1 MIELANGNR
10 AWALAAARGEITTRQ
25 ASDFVANIRWQQQH
39 LDAELAE
46 ALAEGDR
53 RQPERVPPHG
63 PPWLAEVDED
73 PATAAAWAVM
83 SGNGPAAPLAGASLL
98 DELHRVLCR
107 YVVFPS
113 AEAVDAVTLFAAATH
128 AQPAWEHASRLVIKS
143 PQKRCGKT
151 RLQEVLAEVCHRV
164 LKSTNISPAA
174 LVRSIGRDDPPTVI
188 LDEADTI
195 FARGRGGERSEGA
208 EDLRGLLNSGHSRG
222 WPYVRW
228 DASARRTEE
237 CPTFSMAVIG
247 GIGDMPDTIEDRAV
261 IVSMRRRGPGEQVA
275 QYRRRRAL
283 GPLHDLRTHLHAWMR
298 SHVEQLEE
306 AEPDLPVQDRA
317 ADVWEPLV
325 AVADLAGGHWP
336 ERARNA
342 CVALTGGPE
351 AGREDDPAARLLADL
366 RDMFDATG
374 ADKLP
379 TATILDR
386 LAALDEAPWSAWH
399 RGQPLNARGLSK
411 LLRPY
416 NVTSRTIRVG
426 AETSKGYERGDLTD
440 VWWRYLGAHPSQ
452 PSHRHTEAEA
462 PAGDCDGNEDPIRNT
477 IRHSTHQVEDASCDG
492 VTAVTEQRPNP
503 ATEAP

>member
-1 MIELANGNR
+1 MIEMPIDNR
-10 AWALAAARGEITTRQ
+10 AWALAAARGDITTPT
-25 ASDFVANIRWQQQH
+25 AIDFVANIRWQPAD
-39 LDAELAE
+39 LELAE

-53 RQPERVPPHG
+53 RQPERVPEHG
-63 PPWLAEVDED
+63 PPWVAPVDED
-73 PATAAAWAVM
+73 PATVAAWAALP
-83 SGNGPAAPLAGASLL
+83 GNGEAADPLAGADLL
-98 DELHRVLCR
+98 SELHRVLSR

-128 AQPAWEHASRLVIKS
+128 GQPAWEHASRLVIKS

-174 LVRSIGRDDPPTVI
+174 LVRSIGEVDPPTVI

-275 QYRRRRAL
+275 QYRRRRAI
-283 GPLHDLRTHLHAWMR
+283 GPLHDLRAQLHAWMR

-325 AVADLAGGHWP
+325 AVADLAGGTWP
-336 ERARNA
+336 DRARSA

-351 AGREDDPAARLLADL
+351 AGREDDPAGRLLADL
-366 RDMFDATG
+366 RDIFDGTQ

-386 LAALDEAPWSAWH
+386 LAALDEAPWASWH
-399 RGQPLNARGLSK
+399 RGQPLNARGLAG

-416 NVTSRTIRVG
+416 NVTSHTIRVG
-426 AETSKGYERGDLTD
+426 AETSKGYERTDLTD
-440 VWWRYLGAHPSQ
+440 VWWRYLGAEPSQ
-452 PSHRHTEAEA
+452 PSQRHTDGEVPAES
-462 PAGDCDGNEDPIRNT
+462 CDGTDDPISNT
-477 IRHSTHQVEDASCDG
+477 IRHSAHQVVDASCDG
-492 VTAVTEQRPNP
+492 VTAVTEHRPNP